1 MVEQPKKTLTFCAMQ
16 YGIYMGV
23 YLFMTFLFSVWSRY
37 ASIFNTLGALLLIAT
52 PAAVYLIMSHFVRR
66 QGWPCRFV
74 ILWLLGICV
83 FFSLRLSADW
93 ESMCIASISIPILF
107 LSRSMPC

>member
-37 ASIFNTLGALLLIAT
+37 ASIFNTLGALLLLAT
-52 PAAVYLIMSHFVRR
+52 PAAV
-66 QGWPCRFV
+66 
-74 ILWLLGICV
+74 
-83 FFSLRLSADW
+83 
-93 ESMCIASISIPILF
+93 
-107 LSRSMPC
+107 

>member
-74 ILWLLGICV
+74 ILWLGYMRV
-83 FFSLRLSADW
+83 FFRCAYQRIGRVCVLPVYR
-93 ESMCIASISIPILF
+93 
-107 LSRSMPC
+107 SRFYS

>member
-52 PAAVYLIMSHFVRR
+52 PAAVYLIMSHWVYA
-66 QGWPCRFV
+66 C
-74 ILWLLGICV
+74 